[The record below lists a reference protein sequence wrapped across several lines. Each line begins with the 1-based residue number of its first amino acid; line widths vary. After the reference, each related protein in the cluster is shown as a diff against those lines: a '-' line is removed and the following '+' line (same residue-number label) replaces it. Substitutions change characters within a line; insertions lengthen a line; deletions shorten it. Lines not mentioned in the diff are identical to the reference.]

1 MIDCEDYLWDAVEEA
16 DAIDEDCASRPLD
29 FTKWTIPQA
38 LFLTDCL
45 NKQKLFRAG
54 NRSGKTWTCVAD
66 VIFRAYG
73 VHPFRVVRKGPTHQW
88 IVCVSWDQAT
98 PIMKIFHQL
107 VDYRRVRKAREF
119 REKDGYGKDSPLVE
133 FENGST
139 VRFKTMDQGSR
150 RHAGAELD
158 HIFVDE
164 PPSSAHYRELERRVS
179 STNGEITIGLT
190 PINAPEPLDWLIGL
204 IEQDVVADHHVKMTP
219 EAYTFQDGTV
229 RVLKDGTPLDA
240 AWIAE
245 QRRTVLPRF
254 APVILD
260 GEWDLSVEGA
270 VFKAFNTADHV
281 TNDYPAGDDWLFSF
295 AVDHGT
301 GSDFSQVGLLL
312 AVRVNKQGRA
322 VQVVVLAE
330 DVTEGDTLPNQDAD
344 RYVGMLRA
352 FDLEWSDLAVAYGDK
367 AHQGKWG
374 GISSKSNRK
383 LTQALATKLG
393 LLSPDSLQ
401 PAFKQAKTGRKG
413 GRGSIAHGSQWLHQL
428 MLIPGAFQVH
438 SSCTRLIASLERWDW
453 KDNEWK
459 HAVDT
464 LRYGTWQWS
473 MKEQQ
478 GGATVYLY

>member
-1 MIDCEDYLWDAVEEA
+1 M
-16 DAIDEDCASRPLD
+16 
-29 FTKWTIPQA
+29 
-38 LFLTDCL
+38 
-45 NKQKLFRAG
+45 
-54 NRSGKTWTCVAD
+54 
-66 VIFRAYG
+66 
-73 VHPFRVVRKGPTHQW
+73 
-88 IVCVSWDQAT
+88 
-98 PIMKIFHQL
+98 
-107 VDYRRVRKAREF
+107 
-119 REKDGYGKDSPLVE
+119 
-133 FENGST
+133 
-139 VRFKTMDQGSR
+139 
-150 RHAGAELD
+150 
-158 HIFVDE
+158 
-164 PPSSAHYRELERRVS
+164 
-179 STNGEITIGLT
+179 
-190 PINAPEPLDWLIGL
+190 
-204 IEQDVVADHHVKMTP
+204 
-219 EAYTFQDGTV
+219 
-229 RVLKDGTPLDA
+229 
-240 AWIAE
+240 
-245 QRRTVLPRF
+245 
-254 APVILD
+254 
-260 GEWDLSVEGA
+260 
-270 VFKAFNTADHV
+270 
-281 TNDYPAGDDWLFSF
+281 
-295 AVDHGT
+295 
-301 GSDFSQVGLLL
+301 GLLL